1 MPAPLAKGIIIS
13 LSIIAALGLAV
24 YENPQVQEWLE
35 QQRRRIAE
43 ALRALGDDIA
53 PETRREAEA
62 FAFGPRG
69 QNTAENQDASSTPAE
84 PGSRRAGAVVATGR
98 TGQDQHEAEARRRQG
113 REYLAKRNVQMYE
126 LRQRKAQKEGEDA
139 SPGSAIVS
147 ANAGFGSFDSLV
159 DERGT
164 LRDKPLPS
172 PPSNEPTAAQ
182 DEKVAVAEAMPSSS
196 TSEMHELPRSF
207 KVPGRGQTSALSGLQ
222 LGSRFANPFGD
233 EFEMAD
239 GDEGAATPR
248 PPPVPPK
255 EAFENSRHSTAP
267 LQSSSSTERNVQT
280 TEETERREELS
291 FEEQLARALSLSLAE
306 SEAADKAA
314 KRAQAESQ
322 DSELAAAIAASLEE
336 IQEQEAAREA
346 PITAVAAAPGLPQ
359 ALSSFEQAWQEPLR
373 AGLSAAAFAINSSVR
388 PLIDLSEMLQS
399 PHEQS
404 GTDSIYRYNNAF
416 IAPAFPAQTRANAPL
431 STEEEEDLYGASPRL
446 STAALRTLA
455 DETSA
460 MAATPHAPPTSSP
473 PPEISAPLPPRTSTA
488 TKPSTEFPT
497 TSCDDPRQDTPA
509 ADPVDTPTPT
519 LSSHV
524 STAGAGEEEE
534 AAGLATDSDDFVS
547 MTAST
552 ISMTTNMSARGSG
565 SGSAPASRAS
575 GGGAEEDDDAS
586 VVDVETDSDVD
597 LLSEDGI
604 CTPGSWTDVGSEVGS
619 ADGE

>member
-43 ALRALGDDIA
+43 ALRALGDDMA

-69 QNTAENQDASSTPAE
+69 QNTAENQDASITPAE
-84 PGSRRAGAVVATGR
+84 SGSRSAGAVVATGR
-98 TGQDQHEAEARRRQG
+98 TGQNQHEAEARRRQG

-139 SPGSAIVS
+139 SPGPAIVS

-159 DERGT
+159 DEKGT

-182 DEKVAVAEAMPSSS
+182 DDKVAVAEAMPSSS
-196 TSEMHELPRSF
+196 TSEMHELPRSLKF
-207 KVPGRGQTSALSGLQ
+207 PGRGQTSALSGLQ

-239 GDEGAATPR
+239 GDEGAATPK

-255 EAFENSRHSTAP
+255 EAFEDSRDATAP
-267 LQSSSSTERNVQT
+267 LRSSSSTERNVQT
-280 TEETERREELS
+280 TEETERPAELS

-306 SEAADKAA
+306 SEAADKAT

-322 DSELAAAIAASLEE
+322 DSELAAAIAASLQE

-346 PITAVAAAPGLPQ
+346 PVTAVAVAPGLPQ
-359 ALSSFEQAWQEPLR
+359 VLSSFEQAWQEPLR

-404 GTDSIYRYNNAF
+404 GTDSIY
-416 IAPAFPAQTRANAPL
+416 
-431 STEEEEDLYGASPRL
+431 
-446 STAALRTLA
+446 
-455 DETSA
+455 
-460 MAATPHAPPTSSP
+460 
-473 PPEISAPLPPRTSTA
+473 
-488 TKPSTEFPT
+488 
-497 TSCDDPRQDTPA
+497 
-509 ADPVDTPTPT
+509 
-519 LSSHV
+519 
-524 STAGAGEEEE
+524 
-534 AAGLATDSDDFVS
+534 
-547 MTAST
+547 
-552 ISMTTNMSARGSG
+552 
-565 SGSAPASRAS
+565 
-575 GGGAEEDDDAS
+575 
-586 VVDVETDSDVD
+586 
-597 LLSEDGI
+597 
-604 CTPGSWTDVGSEVGS
+604 
-619 ADGE
+619 